1 MKSAYSDCL
10 QVEFDE
16 QFFDGELVMRGYGFQ
31 HTTEKGAGFQW
42 AMVRN
47 RDVMCATEAAGEPN
61 VGAVLPHTLIAKHA
75 QGTDKVGTADVARSF
90 QTASASSRTK
100 CSRMIFG
107 IGPAAP
113 SPK

>member
-1 MKSAYSDCL
+1 
-10 QVEFDE
+10 
-16 QFFDGELVMRGYGFQ
+16 MRGHGFQ
-31 HTTEKGAGFQW
+31 HTTEKGAGFQRT
-42 AMVRN
+42 MVWN
-47 RDVMCATEAAGEPN
+47 RDVMCAAKAAGEPD
-61 VGAVLPHTLIAKHA
+61 VRSVLPHTLIAKHSKS
-75 QGTDKVGTADVARSF
+75 TDKVGTADVARSF